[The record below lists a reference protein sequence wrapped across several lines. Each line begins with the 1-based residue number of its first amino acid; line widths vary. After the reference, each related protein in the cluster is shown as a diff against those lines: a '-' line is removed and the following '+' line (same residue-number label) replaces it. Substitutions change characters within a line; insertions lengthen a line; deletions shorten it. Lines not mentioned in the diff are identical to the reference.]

1 MKKNLN
7 VVGKILHFT
16 EDTTKGI
23 LGKEHEIEDI
33 HAKRDKG
40 HSEDGIN
47 QTKQLHEY
55 PIWNAKKRKTN
66 P

>member
-7 VVGKILHFT
+7 VVEKVLHFT

-33 HAKRDKG
+33 HAKHAKD
-40 HSEDGIN
+40 HSEHGTH
-47 QTKQLHEY
+47 QTKHLYEY
-55 PIWNAKKRKTN
+55 PIWNAKKRKTK